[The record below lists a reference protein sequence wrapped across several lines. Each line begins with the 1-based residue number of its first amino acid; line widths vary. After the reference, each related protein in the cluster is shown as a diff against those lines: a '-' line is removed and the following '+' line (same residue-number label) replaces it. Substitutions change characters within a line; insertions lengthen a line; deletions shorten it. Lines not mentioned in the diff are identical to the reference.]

1 MASSVLISVGVNKI
15 KTSPTRN
22 PRLDAT
28 SATTS
33 ATPPHHR
40 KMPRYSSFT
49 EQEEPDTPERMSS
62 NSSEPEEIPHASIL
76 ALPDLEALLAQQ
88 DQRSRDALASA
99 LAKKKEVSYR
109 SIQLQSCGLGSHSV
123 RRSQRQDQQHGS

>member
-22 PRLDAT
+22 PRPDTT

-33 ATPPHHR
+33 TTPHHHR
-40 KMPRYSSFT
+40 KMPRYGSAT
-49 EQEEPDTPERMSS
+49 EQEEPDTPERVSS
-62 NSSEPEEIPHASIL
+62 ESSEPEEIPHASIL

-88 DQRSRDALASA
+88 EQRSRDALESA
-99 LAKKKEVSYR
+99 LAKKKEVSHR
-109 SIQLQSCGLGSHSV
+109 SIQFQFRGLEYNPS
-123 RRSQRQDQQHGS
+123 RRSRRQNQQHER